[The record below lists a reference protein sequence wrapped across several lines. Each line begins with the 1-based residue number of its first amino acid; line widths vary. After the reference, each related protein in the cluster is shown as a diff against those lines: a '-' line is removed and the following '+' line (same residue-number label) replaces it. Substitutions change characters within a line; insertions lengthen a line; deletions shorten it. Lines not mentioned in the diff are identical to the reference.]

1 LILQAANLPEYE
13 KLIDEAVAWGKA
25 HHKEFT
31 STPKSRTSARKSK
44 KKDEDDSKDKVEE
57 EAPAFDFAA
66 LSEDEK
72 AALVSLIVD
81 KVCVSF
87 GVEILKVVP
96 GLVSTEVDAHLSFD
110 EHATIT
116 RVKHFLNLIFY

>member
-1 LILQAANLPEYE
+1 
-13 KLIDEAVAWGKA
+13 
-25 HHKEFT
+25 
-31 STPKSRTSARKSK
+31 
-44 KKDEDDSKDKVEE
+44 
-57 EAPAFDFAA
+57 
-66 LSEDEK
+66 
-72 AALVSLIVD
+72 LIVD

-116 RVKHFLNLIFY
+116 RVRQNIFLK